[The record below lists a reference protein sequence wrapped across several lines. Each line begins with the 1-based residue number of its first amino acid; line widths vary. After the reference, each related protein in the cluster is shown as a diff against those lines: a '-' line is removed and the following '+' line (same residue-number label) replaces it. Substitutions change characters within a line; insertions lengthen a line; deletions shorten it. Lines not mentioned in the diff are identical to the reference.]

1 MIDIILDT
9 LIDVLK
15 IFPFI
20 FFAFVLIEI
29 FEHSFNKKS
38 KTIMEKTKKIG
49 PLIGSGLGLV
59 PQCGFSVFATDLYI
73 TRIISLG
80 TLISIYLTTSDEMLI
95 VMLSE
100 KVDINIIIKI
110 LFIKF
115 IVGLICGLIIDIIIN
130 KKTKKDNR
138 INCSICD
145 DEKCHC
151 DSDGIF
157 IAALKH
163 TFKII
168 IIIALV
174 TFIINVLLEYKGNEF
189 ISKLFLK
196 DYLLGPFI
204 SSIVGLIPSCGSSV
218 ILTELYIEN
227 AISFSSMIAGLLT
240 NSGVALI
247 VLFKSNKDI
256 KDNIKIVSLLYF
268 IGVITGIIIHIVG
281 I

>member
-1 MIDIILDT
+1 MLDIMLDT
-9 LIDVLK
+9 IIDVLK
-15 IFPFI
+15 IFPFV

-29 FEHSFNKKS
+29 FEHSFNKNS
-38 KTIMEKTKKIG
+38 KKIMEKTKKVG
-49 PLIGSGLGLV
+49 PLIGSGLGLI

-100 KVDINIIIKI
+100 KVDIDIIFKI

-115 IVGLICGLIIDIIIN
+115 LIGLLCGLIIDIVISKISRKEDKVN
-130 KKTKKDNR
+130 Y
-138 INCSICD
+138 SICN
-145 DEKCHC
+145 DEDCHC
-151 DSDGIF
+151 DEDGIVV
-157 IAALKH
+157 ASLKH
-163 TFKII
+163 TLRTI

-174 TFIINVLLEYKGNEF
+174 TFVINVLMEYKGNQF

-196 DYLLGPFI
+196 DNIFGPFI

-247 VLFKSNKDI
+247 VLFKSNKNI
-256 KDNIKIVSLLYF
+256 KDNFKILGLLYF
-268 IGVITGIIIHIVG
+268 IGVLSGVIIHIIG
-281 I
+281 L

>member
-1 MIDIILDT
+1 MIDIIFDT

-29 FEHSFNKKS
+29 FEHSFNKRR

-196 DYLLGPFI
+196 DNLLGPFI

-268 IGVITGIIIHIVG
+268 IGVITGIIIHIIG

>member
-29 FEHSFNKKS
+29 FEHSINKKS

-110 LFIKF
+110 LLIKF

-256 KDNIKIVSLLYF
+256 KDNIKILSLLYF

>member
-1 MIDIILDT
+1 MLDIMLDT
-9 LIDVLK
+9 IIDVLK
-15 IFPFI
+15 IFPFV

-29 FEHSFNKKS
+29 FEHSFNKNS
-38 KTIMEKTKKIG
+38 KKIMEKTKKVG
-49 PLIGSGLGLV
+49 PLIGSGLGLI

-73 TRIISLG
+73 TRFISLG

-100 KVDINIIIKI
+100 KVDIDIIFKI

-115 IVGLICGLIIDIIIN
+115 LIGLLCGLIIDIVISKISRKEDKVN
-130 KKTKKDNR
+130 Y
-138 INCSICD
+138 SICN
-145 DEKCHC
+145 DEDCHC
-151 DSDGIF
+151 DEDGIVV
-157 IAALKH
+157 ASLKH
-163 TFKII
+163 TLRTI

-174 TFIINVLLEYKGNEF
+174 TFVINVLMEYKGNQF

-196 DYLLGPFI
+196 DNIFGPFI

-247 VLFKSNKDI
+247 VLFKSNKNI
-256 KDNIKIVSLLYF
+256 KDNFKILGLLYF
-268 IGVITGIIIHIVG
+268 IGVLSGVIIHIIG
-281 I
+281 L

>member
-1 MIDIILDT
+1 MLDIMLDTIIDI
-9 LIDVLK
+9 LK
-15 IFPFI
+15 IFPFV
-20 FFAFVLIEI
+20 FFAFILIEI
-29 FEHSFNKKS
+29 FEHSFNKNS
-38 KTIMEKTKKIG
+38 KKIMEKTKKVG
-49 PLIGSGLGLV
+49 PLIGSGLGLI

-95 VMLSE
+95 VMISE
-100 KVDINIIIKI
+100 KVDINIIFKI

-115 IVGLICGLIIDIIIN
+115 LIGLLCGLIIDIVISKISRKEDKVN
-130 KKTKKDNR
+130 Y
-138 INCSICD
+138 SICN
-145 DEKCHC
+145 DEDCHC
-151 DSDGIF
+151 DEDGIVV
-157 IAALKH
+157 ASLKH
-163 TFKII
+163 TLRTI

-174 TFIINVLLEYKGNEF
+174 TFVINVLMEYKGNQF

-196 DYLLGPFI
+196 DNIFGPFI

-247 VLFKSNKDI
+247 VLFKSNKNI
-256 KDNIKIVSLLYF
+256 KDNFKILGILYF
-268 IGVITGIIIHIVG
+268 IGVLSGVIIHIIG
-281 I
+281 L

>member
-110 LFIKF
+110 LLIKF